1 MKRRNGPDIA
11 DSLMLQGILGFV
23 SRLARASSFDLG
35 HAGGHCPHANNAS
48 PSDLTPVDAHVAR
61 AAALKRSESR
71 SRFFRVGASA
81 H

>member
-11 DSLMLQGILGFV
+11 DSLMPQGILGFV
-23 SRLARASSFDLG
+23 SHLAKASSFNAG
-35 HAGGHCPHANNAS
+35 HAGGDCPHANNAS
-48 PSDLTPVDAHVAR
+48 PSDLAPVDAHVAR
-61 AAALKRSESR
+61 ATAPKRSGSR